1 MKITITGTG
10 YVGLSSAMLLAQNH
24 DVAVLDIDPKKN
36 NKLNN
41 KTSPIADSEIEEFLE
56 NKNLNFV
63 ATLDKGLAYKSAD
76 FIIIATPTDYDTTNN
91 KFDASSVEVVIQ
103 DVIGFNQCHCEC

>member
-1 MKITITGTG
+1 MKITITGAG

-24 DVAVLDIDPKKN
+24 DVIVLDIDPKKI

-41 KTSPIADSEIEEFLE
+41 KTSPIVDSEIEEFLE
-56 NKNLNFV
+56 NKDLNFV
-63 ATLDKGLAYKSAD
+63 ATLDKGLAYKNAD

-91 KFDASSVEVVIQ
+91 KFDTSSVEAVIQ
-103 DVIGFNQCHCEC
+103 DVIEFNQCHCGC